1 MLKMNIKAIALL
13 SVLGGFALEVT
24 AQVFIAK
31 KSEISF
37 FSEAV
42 MENIEAVNHKSSSLL
57 NTETNQLVFKVPIG
71 AFEFEKDLMKEHFNE
86 NYMET
91 EKFPKGSFNGTLNG
105 DIDYSKDGTYPA
117 KAVGKLII
125 HGVEK
130 ERTMEGNV
138 VVKDGVISLTSEFM
152 VKLAD
157 HDIAIPK
164 VVVKNIAEEVLVK
177 LNAEFMPYK
186 KKK

>member
-1 MLKMNIKAIALL
+1 MKTKMIAFLA
-13 SVLGGFALEVT
+13 VLGCLSMESF
-24 AQVFIAK
+24 AQVYIAK
-31 KSEISF
+31 NSEISF
-37 FSEAV
+37 FSEAI

-91 EKFPKGSFNGTLNG
+91 EKFPKGSFNGSLNG
-105 DIDYSKDGTYPA
+105 DIDYTKDGIYPA
-117 KAVGKLII
+117 KAVGKLVI
-125 HGVEK
+125 HGIEK
-130 ERTMEGNV
+130 ERTMEGNI
-138 VVKDGVISLTSEFM
+138 VVKDGTISLASEFM

-177 LNAEFMPYK
+177 LNAEFMPYEK
-186 KKK
+186 KK

>member
-1 MLKMNIKAIALL
+1 MSIKTIALL
-13 SVLGGFALEVT
+13 TVLGCFSVGVK
-24 AQVFIAK
+24 AQVFISK
-31 KSEISF
+31 EKSEISF
-37 FSEAV
+37 FSEAI
-42 MENIEAVNHKSSSLL
+42 MENIEAINRKSSCVL
-57 NTETNQLVFKVPIG
+57 NSETNQLVFKVPIG

-91 EKFPKGSFNGTLNG
+91 EKFPQSTFKGTISG
-105 DIDYSKDGTYPA
+105 DIDYTKDGTYPA
-117 KAVGKLII
+117 KAVGKLVI

-130 ERTMEGNV
+130 DRTMEGNV
-138 VVKDGVISLTSEFM
+138 VVKDGTISLVSELM

-177 LNAEFMPYK
+177 IKADFIPYEK
-186 KKK
+186 KK